1 MTPERLARLAQVLD
15 QRQPDLTVVMDEV
28 NKPHNLSAIIRSAD
42 AVGVAEVQAVW
53 PKHAMRMVASAAKG
67 SHDWVLVHTHPDIGS
82 CVATLKARGMQVLAT
97 HLDDT
102 AVDYRAVD
110 YTRPTAILFGAEK
123 YGLPQASLALA
134 DQRIIIPM
142 HGMVQSLNVSVAAAL
157 ILYEAQRQR
166 QLAGLYQS
174 SHSRLP
180 ESEQQRLLF
189 ERGYPVLTRMCR
201 QKQLPYPTI
210 DAQGELQ
217 ADESWWQQMQ
227 LSRRAWRELE
237 QQAHSNDDEDEGD
250 A

>member
-110 YTRPTAILFGAEK
+110 YTRPTAILLGAEI
-123 YGLPQASLALA
+123 GGAAGRAAATGRAATGRAVVGAAAGGESDGAD
-134 DQRIIIPM
+134 DQRKRR
-142 HGMVQSLNVSVAAAL
+142 
-157 ILYEAQRQR
+157 YQRPKP
-166 QLAGLYQS
+166 GLR
-174 SHSRLP
+174 H
-180 ESEQQRLLF
+180 
-189 ERGYPVLTRMCR
+189 
-201 QKQLPYPTI
+201 
-210 DAQGELQ
+210 
-217 ADESWWQQMQ
+217 
-227 LSRRAWRELE
+227 
-237 QQAHSNDDEDEGD
+237 
-250 A
+250 

>member
-82 CVATLKARGMQVLAT
+82 CVASLKARGMQVLAT

-166 QLAGLYQS
+166 ANAGMYDQP
-174 SHSRLP
+174 RLP
-180 ESEQQRLLF
+180 PELRSRLLF
-189 ERGYPVLTRMCR
+189 QGCHPQLFRRCR
-201 QKQLPYPTI
+201 LKGLPWPQVDDDGT
-210 DAQGELQ
+210 LH
-217 ADESWWQQMQ
+217 ADDGWWQAM
-227 LSRRAWRELE
+227 RHADR
-237 QQAHSNDDEDEGD
+237 G
-250 A
+250 

>member
-1 MTPERLARLAQVLD
+1 MNQERFARIQRLLAM
-15 QRQPDLTVVMDEV
+15 RQPDLTVCLEQV
-28 NKPHNLSAIIRSAD
+28 NKPHNLAAMIRTCD
-42 AVGVAEVQAVW
+42 AVGIHDVHAVW
-53 PKHAMRMVASAAKG
+53 PEEMRMNNYAAKG
-67 SHDWVLVHTHPDIGS
+67 SHYWVRLNRHETITEAVDVLRGQ
-82 CVATLKARGMQVLAT
+82 GMQILAT
-97 HLDDT
+97 HLSPQ
-102 AVDYRAVD
+102 AVDFREID

-123 YGLPQASLALA
+123 RGISQQALALA
-134 DQRIIIPM
+134 DRHIIIPM
-142 HGMVQSLNVSVAAAL
+142 VGMAQSLNVSVASAL